1 MTNISTETLSEVAHE
16 MHEHGLIKFGQFK
29 LKSGIMSP
37 FYIDLR
43 EVQSY
48 PSTLKAVTKAFCE
61 LLVNTDKAS
70 VKLAGIPE
78 AGVPLATAV
87 GYELG
92 MSLVQPRKVVKDHG
106 TKSAVEGAFEAGDHV
121 ILIDDLITKG
131 DSKIEAIDQVAM
143 AELVVDKFLVLIDR
157 EQGGLELL
165 RQEKNCEVVPA
176 FTITELVNELR
187 AQDSISED
195 QYQLIIDF
203 IRNN

>member
-1 MTNISTETLSEVAHE
+1 MANISQETLGEVAHE
-16 MHEHGLIKFGQFK
+16 MHVHGLIKFGQFK
-29 LKSGIMSP
+29 LKSGILSP

-48 PSTLKAVTKAFCE
+48 PSTLKIVTKAFCE
-61 LLVNTDKAS
+61 LLNATDITA
-70 VKLAGIPE
+70 VKLAGVPE

-106 TKSAVEGAFEAGDHV
+106 TKSAVEGAFEPGDHV

-143 AELVVDKFLVLIDR
+143 AELIVDKFLVLVDR
-157 EQGGLELL
+157 EQGGVELL
-165 RQEKNCEVVPA
+165 KREKDCDVVAA
-176 FTITELVNELR
+176 FTITELVDELR
-187 AQDSISED
+187 AHSSIDEN
-195 QYQLIIDF
+195 QYQLIVDF